1 MKGARTL
8 SHQAKLFHRLKVIDW
23 EKDWTMDINGIWILI
38 LGILAL
44 PGGAIIT
51 RWMSPI
57 GRKTLGLLAGVLGGL
72 IGLAILEVIAG
83 LPAYI
88 EPAIKGVD
96 ALGGA
101 IVSFFLVSATSAA
114 VGLLVNWLVSSTQTR
129 SRAEEA
135 LVE

>member
-1 MKGARTL
+1 
-8 SHQAKLFHRLKVIDW
+8 
-23 EKDWTMDINGIWILI
+23 MDINGIWILI

-57 GRKTLGLLAGVLGGL
+57 GSKTLGMLAGLLGGI
-72 IGLAILEVIAG
+72 IGIVILEVIAG

-88 EPAIKGVD
+88 PPAIHGVD

-114 VGLLVNWLVSSTQTR
+114 VGLLVNWLRYAAQGSNR
-129 SRAEEA
+129 REEVF
-135 LVE
+135 VE

>member
-1 MKGARTL
+1 
-8 SHQAKLFHRLKVIDW
+8 
-23 EKDWTMDINGIWILI
+23 MDINGIWILVF
-38 LGILAL
+38 GILAL

-57 GRKTLGLLAGVLGGL
+57 GRKTLGMLAGFLGGI
-72 IGLAILEVIAG
+72 IGLVILEVLAG

-88 EPAIKGVD
+88 TPAIKGVD

-101 IVSFFLVSATSAA
+101 VVSFFLVSATSAS
-114 VGLLVNWLVSSTQTR
+114 VGLLVNWLASAMQTR
-129 SRAEEA
+129 NNRTEEA